1 MCVMD
6 VSLGSKVSRTLGCI
20 AMGSAVLFILRS
32 RLSAYSEGYG
42 VNSVQVVL
50 YGFSV
55 RLCLSRQ
62 ALDVGM
68 IVCISWLYSCLCVWM
83 L

>member
-6 VSLGSKVSRTLGCI
+6 VSLGSKVRHRTFGCI
-20 AMGSAVLFILRS
+20 AMGNAVLFILRS

-42 VNSVQVVL
+42 VNSVHVAL

-55 RLCLSRQ
+55 RLFLSRQ
-62 ALDVGM
+62 KLDVGM
-68 IVCISWLYSCLCVWM
+68 VVCIS
-83 L
+83 